1 MAFRRRRPSPP
12 DPFAA
17 FDVSTLPGP
26 YRPAVDDALRAR
38 VEFRRLVES
47 LDPGPAH
54 DRLLAISARVDES
67 TRAVWDTACRAAEME
82 RVVATLDPDRVTA
95 ELKQARRSGADQE
108 VVEALSA
115 RFASVQRLLDALDH
129 VRDRLP
135 VLEARLGAAVARAA
149 ELTLIPSGVS
159 GTDVN
164 AVDQELQ
171 SLVTDLEALRL
182 ASLEL
187 H

>member
-1 MAFRRRRPSPP
+1 MVFRRRRPSPP

-17 FDVSTLPGP
+17 LDVSSLPARYQP
-26 YRPAVDDALRAR
+26 PVDDALRAR
-38 VEFRRLVES
+38 VEFRRMVES
-47 LDPGPAH
+47 LEPGPAQE
-54 DRLLAISARVDES
+54 RLREVAIRVDDS
-67 TRAVWDTACRAAEME
+67 TRAVWDTAWRAAEME

-95 ELKQARRSGADQE
+95 ELKQARRSGADPE
-108 VVEALSA
+108 LVEALTA
-115 RFASVQRLLDALDH
+115 RFTSVQRLLDALDH
-129 VRDRLP
+129 VRERLP

-149 ELTLIPSGVS
+149 ELSLISAAS
-159 GTDVN
+159 ASSDVN
-164 AVDQELQ
+164 VIDAELQ